1 MPVAAVRRSA
11 ARCHRRWVGEQTSR
25 AGGRR
30 DRSRG
35 REKKKKKTESWAR
48 GGKKPWGDKRRK
60 RRIEGTWPGV
70 RAAVE
75 WVFLENKRGN
85 FWAGGIRARRDG
97 TWVGGGG
104 GETK

>member
-48 GGKKPWGDKRRK
+48 GGKKPVGGQKKKTKNRGD
-60 RRIEGTWPGV
+60 V
-70 RAAVE
+70 
-75 WVFLENKRGN
+75 
-85 FWAGGIRARRDG
+85 AGRARGSRMG
-97 TWVGGGG
+97 VSR
-104 GETK
+104 E